1 MLEKTQS
8 MQLEACLPDSLWKFI
23 IVAIAYVYN
32 HISVR
37 YLKWRT
43 PQTVFLENK
52 PKTLYFCVFGCE
64 AYIFLPIEI
73 CANKLVPHSE
83 LMIFIGYENNKYCF
97 IYYTQENT
105 IFYSIFDKRLFSRYT
120 NSYTKEYKLY
130 NELLD
135 KTSPKI
141 ELLTP
146 NFSGKDG
153 PAPVPI
159 LYTPISSIQN
169 NSLTC
174 SPLSSLSYKS
184 IFSPSTPRLKKPIV
198 EIEKTN
204 NVNFNAEM

>member
-1 MLEKTQS
+1 M
-8 MQLEACLPDSLWKFI
+8 
-23 IVAIAYVYN
+23 
-32 HISVR
+32 
-37 YLKWRT
+37 
-43 PQTVFLENK
+43 
-52 PKTLYFCVFGCE
+52 
-64 AYIFLPIEI
+64 
-73 CANKLVPHSE
+73 
-83 LMIFIGYENNKYCF
+83 
-97 IYYTQENT
+97 YYTQENT

-120 NSYTKEYKLY
+120 NSHTKEYKLY

-135 KTSPKI
+135 KTSSKI

-159 LYTPISSIQN
+159 LYIPIPSIQN

-184 IFSPSTPRLKKPIV
+184 IFPPSTPRLKKPTV